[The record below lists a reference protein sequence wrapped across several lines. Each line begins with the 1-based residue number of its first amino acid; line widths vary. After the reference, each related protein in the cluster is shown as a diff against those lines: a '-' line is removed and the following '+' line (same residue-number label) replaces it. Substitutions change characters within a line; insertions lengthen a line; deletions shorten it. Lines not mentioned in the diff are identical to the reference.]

1 MYIVY
6 LTISWYAFIYKQM
19 DLLDGKVTQDDLKE
33 KLEKAN
39 LQRRKVIYVV

>member
-1 MYIVY
+1 
-6 LTISWYAFIYKQM
+6 M
-19 DLLDGKVTQDDLKE
+19 DLLDGKATQDDLKE

>member
-1 MYIVY
+1 
-6 LTISWYAFIYKQM
+6 M

-39 LQRRKVIYVV
+39 LQKRKVIYVV